1 MAAATRLFPQ
11 GWLRTA
17 SSEPAD
23 DLELAVLLV
32 NSHDELAD
40 PPDRLTTIDWYA
52 AVLHAVGHPEHA
64 LALGPGDLGV
74 LRALRGGLRAAFTA
88 ATPEAAALALNP
100 LLLTAAAVP
109 VLVPGPSGRARL
121 GVAPGATGLP
131 ALAARLPTA
140 LAAHIARHGLTRL
153 GSCAAHP
160 CACVYVDRT
169 KAGNRRYCCDLC
181 NDRAAAAAY
190 RNRHSPG
197 RKEQPGE
204 GEST

>member
-1 MAAATRLFPQ
+1 MAEATSLFPP

-17 SSEPAD
+17 DGAPAD

-40 PPDRLTTIDWYA
+40 PPDRLATIDWYA
-52 AVLHAVGHPEHA
+52 AVLRAVGHPEHA
-64 LALGPGDLGV
+64 AALRPGDIAA
-74 LRALRGGLRAAFTA
+74 LRALRAALRAAFTA
-88 ATPEAAALALNP
+88 ATPEAAAQVLNP
-100 LLLTAAAVP
+100 MLLTAAAVP
-109 VLVPGPSGRARL
+109 VLVPEPGGRARL
-121 GVAPGATGLP
+121 GVAPGVTGGP
-131 ALAARLPTA
+131 ALAARLPAA

-169 KAGNRRYCCDLC
+169 RAGTRRYCCDLC

-190 RNRHSPG
+190 RNRHSAGHKERPG
-197 RKEQPGE
+197 GV
-204 GEST
+204 